1 MNMIEMYFYIPSGEA
16 ENAVE
21 CGLKLS
27 RWADRCLNVGNEC
40 KKYISALLNPKDD
53 REKYDSED
61 FRCLKLEL
69 PIESCEIADRSLYI
83 AACEVDEV
91 MDIYIKSIIPARNY
105 VFGMYRIPEVL
116 VPQTVLPDRIS
127 LLDKRRDTPV
137 LFDDSQELYINNL
150 IESFRE
156 DSRYFHDALMELY
169 LSKLCRRGKI
179 KRIACGNVIVFDD
192 KKSGKFYTVRSAE
205 IDGGV
210 DS

>member
-1 MNMIEMYFYIPSGEA
+1 MYFYVPSGEA

-27 RWADRCLNVGNEC
+27 RWADRRLNVENEC
-40 KKYISALLNPKDD
+40 RKYIAALLNPKDD

-69 PIESCEIADRSLYI
+69 PIESCEVADRALYV
-83 AACEVDEV
+83 AACEVEAV
-91 MDIYIKSIIPARNY
+91 MDMYIKSIIPARKY
-105 VFGMYRIPEVL
+105 IFGMYRIPEVL

-137 LFDDSQELYINNL
+137 LFDDSQELYINNM

-156 DSRYFHDALMELY
+156 NNCYFHDTLMGLY
-169 LSKLCRRGKI
+169 LSGFCKRGKMEKHI
-179 KRIACGNVIVFDD
+179 CGNVTVFYD
-192 KKSGKFYTVRSAE
+192 KRSGRFYTVRNTETS
-205 IDGGV
+205 GGV
-210 DS
+210 RP